1 MRALKLVLVGC
12 GVSCDSTSTT
22 PLSEVW
28 SRMAS
33 AEVALSSSP
42 LAVGVD
48 ICEAQGSICVMQIAM
63 RRINPPFLELAQRR
77 NERLVFSFWGVAK
90 KNNEK
95 KRCRKLLIKCRLAHP
110 DSCHSPWLECAGCEC
125 LIICNAHLD
134 TL

>member
-22 PLSEVW
+22 SLSEVW

-33 AEVALSSSP
+33 ADVALSSSP

-77 NERLVFSFWGVAK
+77 NERLVFSFWGVAPK

-95 KRCRKLLIKCRLAHP
+95 KTVPKTFNKVQTSPSRQLSQSLARMRRMRVS
-110 DSCHSPWLECAGCEC
+110 DN
-125 LIICNAHLD
+125 NAHLD